1 MYIPHHHFQ
10 EMLQSPSL
18 LYELIQGPGSK
29 VRSPIAKHQNK
40 ISFRGLCNC
49 HIEPVCKKKVEP
61 THRKGESPCGDTEER
76 DEKMLKVIYKNRPE
90 HACFNWGVKNQ
101 LVELFTGCHAIQR
114 CFSLRV
120 AFLVLIFKF
129 VVILVIIEKSALGL
143 DSRGRG

>member
-1 MYIPHHHFQ
+1 
-10 EMLQSPSL
+10 MLQSPSL

-49 HIEPVCKKKVEP
+49 HIEPLCKKKVEP
-61 THRKGESPCGDTEER
+61 THRKGEPPCGDTEER

-114 CFSLRV
+114 CFCSLRV
-120 AFLVLIFKF
+120 AFLRFIVVLMFKS
-129 VVILVIIEKSALGL
+129 VVILVIIEKSALSL
-143 DSRGRG
+143 DSRSRG